1 MNAQMATLATQVP
14 HRQAAF
20 DNLNQVILRLAV
32 KRERPLDPR
41 HREEVSNL
49 VDQAL
54 EAYREFMKIP
64 AA

>member
-1 MNAQMATLATQVP
+1 MNAQIATLATPVP
-14 HRQAAF
+14 QRQAAF
-20 DNLNQVILRLAV
+20 DALNQVILRLAV
-32 KRERPLDPR
+32 KRDRPLDPR

-54 EAYREFMKIP
+54 EAYRDYMKN